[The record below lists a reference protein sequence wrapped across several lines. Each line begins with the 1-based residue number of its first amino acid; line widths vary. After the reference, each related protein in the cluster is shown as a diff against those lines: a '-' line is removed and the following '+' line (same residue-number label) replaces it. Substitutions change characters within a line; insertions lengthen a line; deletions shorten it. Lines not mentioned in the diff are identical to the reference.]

1 MGFETS
7 MKVKIHARFA
17 TPEDTARAL
26 GGQLSRA
33 RKLAKLVDSYR
44 LFKQTDL
51 SNPKSARSGEKVS
64 FPAKTSAA
72 SKNGSRARTSAGQLK
87 RKTAT
92 KAHASGK
99 SQTRAKVSKASR

>member
-1 MGFETS
+1 

-17 TPEDTARAL
+17 TAEDTARVF
-26 GGQLSRA
+26 GVPLSRA

-44 LFKQTDL
+44 FKQTEL
-51 SNPKSARSGEKVS
+51 SNSKSTRSAQRDS
-64 FPAKTSAA
+64 FSTKTSTV